1 MKKILRKVLPLLLP
15 IVILII
21 TIVFGNLLLKD
32 NRYMNE
38 FGLYNRPSCF
48 NDWVAFTSDTCEKC
62 GANIMKDG
70 VLWRNDSVQGKYNLD
85 KSTVLRFSD
94 CYDSYEEFKHDYD
107 NAMKVVY
114 AVFAVI
120 IAVILSYVILI
131 TLHLVKKKAKKNSE
145 VKLLTSSEEN
155 V

>member
-15 IVILII
+15 IAILII
-21 TIVFGNLLLKD
+21 TIVFGNILLKD

-48 NDWVAFTSDTCEKC
+48 NDGVSFTSDTCEKC
-62 GANIMKDG
+62 GADIMEDG

-94 CYDSYEEFKHDYD
+94 CYESFEEFKQDYD

-120 IAVILSYVILI
+120 IAVILSYIILI
-131 TLHLVKKKAKKNSE
+131 ILHFRHKKAKENSE
-145 VKLLTSSEEN
+145 VKLLTSSEED